1 MYQSA
6 MLHKYK
12 QNVTFNVINT
22 QITYI
27 KEKPMKKQG
36 VGNFSIGGVNF
47 LL

>member
-1 MYQSA
+1 

-12 QNVTFNVINT
+12 PNVTFNVINT
-22 QITYI
+22 QIIYI

-36 VGNFSIGGVNF
+36 VGHFSIGGGVNF